1 MFKNYTFFRKKFE
14 ILIILIHNFHMAY
27 EKSNKTKQEIINA
40 FSVVMNKKLSLDK
53 VKVKDIIEEANISKS
68 TFYNHF
74 SDTKSIVNEIFID
87 LMQVLMKEIDVIFT
101 NKSNDVDEN
110 IRAITNK
117 IDEKKRIYQ
126 ATINSINVPLLM
138 DRFKNY
144 VMSGIYRNIKKHN
157 IELEPKKI
165 LQINIIVNGSIDLII
180 DYLKNRVD
188 YETDVIYSTIL
199 DEVKG
204 LNLF

>member
-1 MFKNYTFFRKKFE
+1 
-14 ILIILIHNFHMAY
+14 MAY

-87 LMQVLMKEIDVIFT
+87 LMQVLMKEIDVIF
-101 NKSNDVDEN
+101 
-110 IRAITNK
+110 TNK

>member
-1 MFKNYTFFRKKFE
+1 MIHPKTSEYLEFLLRMLEEKGETETFKY
-14 ILIILIHNFHMAY
+14 
-27 EKSNKTKQEIINA
+27 
-40 FSVVMNKKLSLDK
+40 
-53 VKVKDIIEEANISKS
+53 
-68 TFYNHF
+68 
-74 SDTKSIVNEIFID
+74 
-87 LMQVLMKEIDVIFT
+87 
-101 NKSNDVDEN
+101 
-110 IRAITNK
+110 
-117 IDEKKRIYQ
+117 
-126 ATINSINVPLLM
+126 
-138 DRFKNY
+138 
-144 VMSGIYRNIKKHN
+144 IKKHN

>member
-1 MFKNYTFFRKKFE
+1 
-14 ILIILIHNFHMAY
+14 MAY

-74 SDTKSIVNEIFID
+74 SDTRSIVNEIFID

-101 NKSNDVDEN
+101 NKSNDIDEN

>member
-1 MFKNYTFFRKKFE
+1 
-14 ILIILIHNFHMAY
+14 MA
-27 EKSNKTKQEIINA
+27 EKQTIDYSN
-40 FSVVMNKKLSLDK
+40 LSLP
-53 VKVKDIIEEANISKS
+53 
-68 TFYNHF
+68 
-74 SDTKSIVNEIFID
+74 
-87 LMQVLMKEIDVIFT
+87 DVI
-101 NKSNDVDEN
+101 NRK
-110 IRAITNK
+110 IRRKATFLELVPK
-117 IDEKKRIYQ
+117 EKRK
-126 ATINSINVPLLM
+126 V
-138 DRFKNY
+138 FKY
-144 VMSGIYRNIKKHN
+144 IKKHN

>member
-1 MFKNYTFFRKKFE
+1 
-14 ILIILIHNFHMAY
+14 
-27 EKSNKTKQEIINA
+27 
-40 FSVVMNKKLSLDK
+40 
-53 VKVKDIIEEANISKS
+53 
-68 TFYNHF
+68 
-74 SDTKSIVNEIFID
+74 
-87 LMQVLMKEIDVIFT
+87 MQVLMKEIDVIFT

-144 VMSGIYRNIKKHN
+144 VMSSVYRNIKKHN
-157 IELEPKKI
+157 IKLEPKKI

-199 DEVKG
+199 DVVKG

>member
-1 MFKNYTFFRKKFE
+1 
-14 ILIILIHNFHMAY
+14 MAY

-101 NKSNDVDEN
+101 NK
-110 IRAITNK
+110 

-144 VMSGIYRNIKKHN
+144 VMSSVYRNIKKHN

-188 YETDVIYSTIL
+188 YETDIIYSTIL
-199 DEVKG
+199 NEVKG